1 MMMLPVA
8 ILAGG
13 LATRLRPITELI
25 PKALVDIQGEPFVNH
40 QLRLLSAH
48 GIRRAV
54 VCVQYRGELIL
65 EAVGDGSR
73 FDMQVEY
80 SFDGS
85 NLLGTAGAIKK
96 AIPLLGDAFF
106 VLYGDS
112 YLPCDYGKIQ
122 SAYQESG
129 RLALMTVYRNE
140 GQWDKSNV
148 EFSDG
153 SIVSYDKE
161 RRTPGM
167 RHIDYGLGVFH
178 AKAFD
183 GIAPDQAYDLARLYR
198 NILSAGSL
206 AAFEVPERFYE
217 IGSFEGLDELRRC
230 NLNQFLKKG
239 ERL

>member
-1 MMMLPVA
+1 MTLPVA

-48 GIRRAV
+48 GVRRAV
-54 VCVQYRGELIL
+54 LCVQYRGELIQ
-65 EAVGDGSR
+65 EAVGDGSQ
-73 FDMQVEY
+73 FGMQVDY

-96 AIPLLGDAFF
+96 ALSLLGDAFF

-112 YLPCDYGKIQ
+112 YLPCDYEKIQ
-122 SAYQESG
+122 SAFQESR
-129 RLALMTVYRNE
+129 RLALMTVFKNE

-153 SIVSYDKE
+153 FIVSYDKK
-161 RRTPGM
+161 RKTPGM
-167 RHIDYGLGVFH
+167 RHIDYGLGVFS
-178 AKAFD
+178 AGAF
-183 GIAPDQAYDLARLYR
+183 GKVPESQAYDLALLYR
-198 NILSAGSL
+198 NLLHAGNL
-206 AAFEVPERFYE
+206 AAFEVAERFYE
-217 IGSFEGLDELRRC
+217 IGSFAGLEELRQC
-230 NLNQFLKKG
+230 NLDQFLK
-239 ERL
+239 R